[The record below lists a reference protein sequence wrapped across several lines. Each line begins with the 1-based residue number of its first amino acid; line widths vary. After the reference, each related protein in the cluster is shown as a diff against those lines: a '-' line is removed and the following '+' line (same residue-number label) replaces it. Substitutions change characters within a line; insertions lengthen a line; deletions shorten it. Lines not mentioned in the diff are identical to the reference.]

1 MALDSFGLFVHQAQA
16 TDGDLQ
22 VSIFK
27 TIFDIVTLYGVT
39 FLEEKGHGVSH
50 GPRAHMVKLTVIS
63 ARSPNK
69 SSSSSCTH

>member
-27 TIFDIVTLYGVT
+27 TIFDIVTLYGVA
-39 FLEEKGHGVSH
+39 FLEEKGHGVSMTD
-50 GPRAHMVKLTVIS
+50 AHAWLS
-63 ARSPNK
+63 
-69 SSSSSCTH
+69 